1 MWVDRENP
9 KWRAVY
15 DSLPHDD
22 AWRSTGELFALA
34 QKTGLV
40 RVGDN
45 MNGLVGSMRKHNLA
59 ESRPAAKGLQHR
71 LLSPER

>member
-15 DSLPHDD
+15 DNLPHDG
-22 AWRSTGELFALA
+22 AWRTTAELFELA
-34 QKTGLV
+34 HRTGLV
-40 RVGDN
+40 RLGDN
-45 MNGLVGSMRKHNLA
+45 MGSLVASMRNHDLA
-59 ESRPAAKGLQHR
+59 ESQPAAKGMQHR